1 VGSGGPFG
9 AGKPK
14 RNVMEKKCL
23 EADTQA
29 WSLSEQSSR
38 AGDGSWRND
47 RDEVECK
54 GEWGS
59 GDESGQDL
67 ERKRRG
73 EGVGRRVK
81 ECTVPDAILNQ
92 YYCYRGQRRQ
102 MSSKD
107 RPEDRSEE
115 MVRRA
120 FLQL

>member
-1 VGSGGPFG
+1 
-9 AGKPK
+9 
-14 RNVMEKKCL
+14 MEKKCL

-29 WSLSEQSSR
+29 WSLAEQSSR
-38 AGDGSWRND
+38 AGDWSWRND
-47 RDEVECK
+47 RDEVECER
-54 GEWGS
+54 EWGS

-73 EGVGRRVK
+73 EGVGGRVK
-81 ECTVPDAILNQ
+81 ECTVPDAILDQ

-102 MSSKD
+102 MYSKD

-120 FLQL
+120 FFRLRHLVHSALLFLSFL